1 MASKRWFFNFIYLLF
16 IFYFLL
22 SLISYIFDPLQLFH
36 KPFIQDEGFIEKDM
50 RKQAAGIINNYDFDS
65 IIIGTSMLANTSS
78 FEASS
83 KLNSNFINI
92 SMNGSDY
99 YERDFILS
107 YALKNK
113 NIKNVI
119 YSLDYFY
126 LYQTKSNVSDYYFL
140 YDDIFI
146 NDFNIYF
153 SDKFFQYIKN
163 SFLNEK
169 KYYSLEYPNEWFS
182 DTNNSVRFG
191 GLENWFKANN
201 NNEIRNVFN
210 SYILIS
216 NKIKNNEKIS
226 LIDIDEK
233 IKLAKEYIDKYL
245 LLNIKEYEN
254 TKFILVFPPYTR
266 YEYSGWKQYNQ
277 PNYEIHKAIIRYLV
291 DKSIIYK
298 NLEIYGY
305 EDNDFLDEI
314 KYYKDFYHYDK
325 SINSLM
331 LDSFKNKTN
340 IININN
346 VDNYISDS
354 EYRALNYNV
363 FEIANQLENYLNENK

>member
-1 MASKRWFFNFIYLLF
+1 ML
-16 IFYFLL
+16 
-22 SLISYIFDPLQLFH
+22 DPLQLFH

-169 KYYSLEYPNEWFS
+169 K
-182 DTNNSVRFG
+182 
-191 GLENWFKANN
+191 
-201 NNEIRNVFN
+201 
-210 SYILIS
+210 
-216 NKIKNNEKIS
+216 
-226 LIDIDEK
+226 
-233 IKLAKEYIDKYL
+233 
-245 LLNIKEYEN
+245 
-254 TKFILVFPPYTR
+254 
-266 YEYSGWKQYNQ
+266 
-277 PNYEIHKAIIRYLV
+277 
-291 DKSIIYK
+291 
-298 NLEIYGY
+298 
-305 EDNDFLDEI
+305 
-314 KYYKDFYHYDK
+314 
-325 SINSLM
+325 
-331 LDSFKNKTN
+331 
-340 IININN
+340 
-346 VDNYISDS
+346 
-354 EYRALNYNV
+354 
-363 FEIANQLENYLNENK
+363 